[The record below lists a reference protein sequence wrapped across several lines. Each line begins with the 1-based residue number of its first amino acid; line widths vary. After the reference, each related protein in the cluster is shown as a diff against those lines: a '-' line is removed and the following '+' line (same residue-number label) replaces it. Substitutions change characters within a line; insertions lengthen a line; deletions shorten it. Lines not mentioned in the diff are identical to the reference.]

1 MAFNGCIGFKQID
14 QFRKSYLTLSK
25 AKRATFWITFCSFL
39 QKGISFITLP
49 IFTRLLSV
57 ADYGTVSIY
66 SGWESVA
73 TYLVTFGVTYGGF
86 NNAMIKFRDD
96 KEGYTSSLLGLIL
109 VIGLIWL
116 LVCVTFSTSVV
127 NLVGLPVYLIAFLFI
142 EVISRSVYDIW
153 VSRMKFDYEY
163 RKMVKASLLMGL
175 LCPIAAV
182 SLLILVPNKV
192 VGRIGGFI
200 LVELLYAV
208 VLGISLLKKGKVFFN
223 KAYWKFT
230 LIFNIP
236 LLPHYLSQVVLSAS
250 DRMMIGQMCSAGDAG
265 IYSIAYSAGMLMT
278 IFTNSLIATVVPW
291 LYRRLNESDF
301 KRISSMS
308 YKLLLIIAAVILGID
323 ILAPDI
329 VTILAPK
336 EYSDAMGL
344 VPVIAASVF
353 FMFIY
358 SYCSNIEFF
367 YEQTRLATIAS
378 VSAAGL
384 NLILNYLLIPVFGYR
399 AAGYTTLICYISLA
413 LFHYFFAQRVVK
425 KNNGTC
431 VFNGVQ
437 IWSIA
442 AIFCVSSLLISYFY
456 HLAFLRYAVVLALLI
471 IAVKYRDLILV
482 RLKEFF

>member
-14 QFRKSYLTLSK
+14 QFRKSYSTLSK

-208 VLGISLLKKGKVFFN
+208 ILGISLLKKGKVFFN
-223 KAYWKFT
+223 KTYWKFT

-265 IYSIAYSAGMLMT
+265 IYSIAT
-278 IFTNSLIATVVPW
+278 QQ
-291 LYRRLNESDF
+291 E
-301 KRISSMS
+301 
-308 YKLLLIIAAVILGID
+308 
-323 ILAPDI
+323 
-329 VTILAPK
+329 
-336 EYSDAMGL
+336 
-344 VPVIAASVF
+344 
-353 FMFIY
+353 
-358 SYCSNIEFF
+358 C
-367 YEQTRLATIAS
+367 
-378 VSAAGL
+378 
-384 NLILNYLLIPVFGYR
+384 
-399 AAGYTTLICYISLA
+399 
-413 LFHYFFAQRVVK
+413 
-425 KNNGTC
+425 
-431 VFNGVQ
+431 
-437 IWSIA
+437 
-442 AIFCVSSLLISYFY
+442 
-456 HLAFLRYAVVLALLI
+456 
-471 IAVKYRDLILV
+471 
-482 RLKEFF
+482 